1 MTTTSTP
8 PATTGRPY
16 DADSAPN
23 PPALWRWAGGL
34 ALAHLIVMLGAFALE
49 GVAAEHGASASS
61 VARTYADA
69 SLSRMLGAGYVEA
82 FAFVVLVPALVL
94 LARLFGRRT
103 DAARTAAQTFLGL
116 GIAYVAATLA
126 VGFPPGAAAAY
137 AAHHGVDADVVS
149 AINDVRNYGF
159 MLQVMLLA
167 AMTAALGT
175 AALLGRVMVR
185 WVGWGGVVIG
195 VAGVCL
201 VPFAHNAVSL
211 VWMIWWAGL
220 AVLCLRGGPSPRNR

>member
-8 PATTGRPY
+8 LVASGRSF
-16 DADSAPN
+16 DAGTAPSSRT
-23 PPALWRWAGGL
+23 LWRWAGGL
-34 ALAHLIVMLGAFALE
+34 ALAHLVVMLGAFALE
-49 GVAAEHGASASS
+49 GLAAENGNSASS
-61 VARTYADA
+61 VARSYADA
-69 SLSRMLGAGYVEA
+69 SLGRMLGAGYVEA
-82 FAFVVLVPALVL
+82 FSFVLLVPALVL

-103 DAARTAAQTFLGL
+103 DVARAATQTFLAL

-137 AAHHGVDADVVS
+137 AAHHGVDASVV
-149 AINDVRNYGF
+149 ATVNDVRNYGF

-167 AMTAALGT
+167 AMTAALGI
-175 AALLGRVMVR
+175 AALLDRVMVR
-185 WVGWGGVVIG
+185 WVGWAGVVVG

-220 AVLCLRGGPSPRNR
+220 AVLCLRGGPSPRNS